1 MTAYGLH
8 NPGGRQEGDGPVNR
22 GKPGMWEL
30 AKAGLRDSMFYRLY
44 VLGILL
50 LFCTLFYYFGEIVD
64 YFQWEVLRWNIFYA
78 VHDVHRLLF
87 LAPILFAAYAFGLRA
102 TIIITLV
109 TGGIWMP
116 RALFFS
122 PYPFPELRA
131 MLFLVAEGVLGLLT
145 AMTLQQKRR
154 IERLETVVEAERDRL
169 RAILRRMTDGVIV
182 IGPDYR
188 IRFVNAHMKRVLG
201 EGIDAPC
208 YRYIYHQSGPC
219 GEHCRLTRVLQGA
232 DERWRYVLADGTAY
246 EVCATPYVDAD
257 GAVCQL
263 ATYREVSRI
272 KNGEEPVFPGRTPAK
287 L

>member
-1 MTAYGLH
+1 MTVHELH
-8 NPGGRQEGDGPVNR
+8 NPGVPQDNGPAGG

-44 VLGILL
+44 MLGILL

-64 YFQWEVLRWNIFYA
+64 YFQWEPLRWNIFYA
-78 VHDVHRLLF
+78 VHDVHRLFF
-87 LAPILFAAYAFGLRA
+87 LLPILFAAYAFGVRA
-102 TIIITLV
+102 TIIIALV

-116 RALFFS
+116 RAFFFS

-131 MLFLVAEGVLGLLT
+131 FAFLVAEGILGFLT
-145 AMTLQQKRR
+145 ATTLRQKRR

-188 IRFVNAHMKRVLG
+188 LRFVNAPMRRVLG
-201 EGIDAPC
+201 ESVEAPC
-208 YRYIYHQSGPC
+208 YRYIYHQSQPC
-219 GEHCRLTRVLQGA
+219 GDNCRLKRVLQGT
-232 DERWRYVLADGTAY
+232 DESWRYVLADGTTY
-246 EVCATPYVDAD
+246 EVSATPYVDAD

-263 ATYREVSRI
+263 ATYRDVSRI
-272 KNGEEPVFPGRTPAK
+272 TNGEATVLPGRAPASP
-287 L
+287 